1 MRSLKKL
8 ILDREQ
14 EIVNL
19 RHELLDRS
27 MSAIDSDTIKDLKRL
42 YDDKEAKLIERE
54 RQLNESILQYQ
65 KIFSKPT
72 LG

>member
-1 MRSLKKL
+1 MRSVKKL
-8 ILDREQ
+8 LLDREQ

-42 YDDKEAKLIERE
+42 YDDKEAKLI
-54 RQLNESILQYQ
+54 
-65 KIFSKPT
+65 
-72 LG
+72 